1 MDNRAIKLLEEK
13 IYLVKKL
20 ILNTNEISEENK
32 FKRISELEELEL
44 EIKELKSN
52 MNFSK
57 APNIVDVNV
66 DVDKY

>member
-1 MDNRAIKLLEEK
+1 MHNRAIKLLEEK

-32 FKRISELEELEL
+32 FKRISELEELEM

-52 MNFSK
+52 MNYSK
-57 APNIVDVNV
+57 DANMVDVDI